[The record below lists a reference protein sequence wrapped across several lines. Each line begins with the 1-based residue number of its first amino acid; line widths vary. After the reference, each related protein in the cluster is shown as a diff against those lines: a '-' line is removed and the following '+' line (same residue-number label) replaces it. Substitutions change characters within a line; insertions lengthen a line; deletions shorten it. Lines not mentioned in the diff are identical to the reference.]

1 MKRPNFTHLDPEDLH
16 SCQHCRHLSL
26 DMVTGYFCDIDRTRD
41 FFKRKQ
47 EVFMVNDCE
56 NYVSHFVSDY
66 RRRPDL
72 EAQLKKAKK

>member
-1 MKRPNFTHLDPEDLH
+1 
-16 SCQHCRHLSL
+16 
-26 DMVTGYFCDIDRTRD
+26 MVTGYFCDIDRTRD